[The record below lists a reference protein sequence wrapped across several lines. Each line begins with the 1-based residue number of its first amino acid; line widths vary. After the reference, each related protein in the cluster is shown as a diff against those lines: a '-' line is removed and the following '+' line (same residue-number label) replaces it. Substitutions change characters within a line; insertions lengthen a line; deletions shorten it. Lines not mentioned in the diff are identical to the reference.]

1 MRPRDSEENQYREV
15 IRILHD
21 GGLVIAPTETFYG
34 ILADAVSLEAVTRLL
49 KLKKRGDDK
58 PIPLIAGHIR
68 TVLSSATEIPDILE
82 SITKKFWPG
91 PLTLVLK
98 AVKGFPRGITADTGS
113 IGIRIPAQSV
123 ALDLAK
129 LYPRPLTA
137 TSANFEGL
145 SAPTGVDELDS
156 ELAGGVDAPGSA
168 GGSRPRPSA
177 DSRSACN
184 PAALSSVHPPG
195 YTEHR
200 CLSHLIRSG
209 QTLRS
214 SLGT

>member
-1 MRPRDSEENQYREV
+1 MRPRDSEENQYREA

-156 ELAGGVDAPGSA
+156 ELAGGVDLVIDGGKTPGIE
-168 GGSRPRPSA
+168 PSTVLNLIP
-177 DSRSACN
+177 D
-184 PAALSSVHPPG
+184 PP
-195 YTEHR
+195 EM
-200 CLSHLIRSG
+200 IRYG
-209 QTLRS
+209 I
-214 SLGT
+214 LGEEVEKFLKTRLVISE

>member
-1 MRPRDSEENQYREV
+1 LRPRDSEENQYREA

-145 SAPTGVDELDS
+145 PAPKSVDELEC
-156 ELAGGVDAPGSA
+156 ELAGGVDLIIDGGQTPGIE
-168 GGSRPRPSA
+168 PSTVLNLIP
-177 DSRSACN
+177 D
-184 PAALSSVHPPG
+184 PPVM
-195 YTEHR
+195 
-200 CLSHLIRSG
+200 IRSG
-209 QTLRS
+209 I
-214 SLGT
+214 LGEEVEEFLKTKLVISE